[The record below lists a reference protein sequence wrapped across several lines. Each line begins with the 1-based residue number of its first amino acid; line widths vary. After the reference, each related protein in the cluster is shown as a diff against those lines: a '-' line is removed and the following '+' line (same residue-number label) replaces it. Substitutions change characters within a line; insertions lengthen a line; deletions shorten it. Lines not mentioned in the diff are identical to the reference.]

1 MPKGTIA
8 IIGDSIINGIME
20 EKFCGKGRNVKVRH
34 FPASNVDD
42 MNHHIVPIL
51 RKKPSHLIIHV
62 GTNDAPSPTS
72 REILN
77 SRILILIVTSGYQH
91 HACGWIEGNK
101 L

>member
-34 FPASNVDD
+34 FPGSNVDD

-51 RKKPSHLIIHV
+51 QKKPSHLIFMWEQMMHHRQH
-62 GTNDAPSPTS
+62 
-72 REILN
+72 RE
-77 SRILILIVTSGYQH
+77 
-91 HACGWIEGNK
+91 K
-101 L
+101 F